1 MAMRKIINAPEDMVD
16 ETIEGVLAAYP
27 YHLKRAGDTGRVLV
41 RADAPVA
48 GKVGIGTGGGSGHI
62 PLFLGYVGQGL
73 VDGVSIGNVFSSP
86 SPDDMLEVAR
96 GVNGGEGVLF
106 LYGNYS
112 GDVMNFDMAAE
123 MADMEGIRVLSTTGN
138 DDVVS
143 APRAE
148 MPRRR
153 GVAGIYFGY
162 KIAGA
167 AAEERRSLDEV
178 HAAAEAA
185 IFNTR
190 SMGVALSG
198 TTIPSA
204 GVPGF
209 TVPEGEMEL
218 GMGIHG
224 EPGVERG
231 PLRTADE
238 IVGTMLDHIL
248 PDLPFERGDSVA
260 VLVNS
265 LGATAPEEPYV
276 MYRRV
281 DAILKDR
288 GITVHRAFV
297 GEYATSMEMSG
308 ASVSLIKLDDDR
320 TKLLDASA
328 YSPFLLQQV
337 GASLP

>member
-16 ETIEGVLAAYP
+16 ETIEGILAAFP
-27 YHLKRAGDTGRVLV
+27 NHLKRAGDTGRVLV
-41 RADAPVA
+41 RADAPVQ
-48 GKVGIGTGGGSGHI
+48 GKVGIATGGGSGHL
-62 PLFLGYVGQGL
+62 PLFLGYVGPGL
-73 VDGVSIGNVFSSP
+73 VDGVCIGNVFSSP
-86 SPDDMLEVAR
+86 SPDDMLAAAQAS
-96 GVNGGEGVLF
+96 NGGEGVLF

-123 MADMEGIRVLSTTGN
+123 MADMEGIRVLSTTGK

-143 APRAE
+143 APKEE

-153 GVAGIYFGY
+153 GIAGIYFAY

-167 AAEERRSLDEV
+167 AAEERRSLDGV
-178 HAAAEAA
+178 YAAADSA

-198 TTIPSA
+198 TTIPTA
-204 GVPGF
+204 GTPGF
-209 TVPEGEMEL
+209 TVPDGEMEL

-224 EPGVERG
+224 EPGVQRG
-231 PLRTADE
+231 PLGTADE
-238 IVGTMLDHIL
+238 IVGTMLDHII
-248 PDLPFERGDSVA
+248 PDLPFSQGDTVA
-260 VLVNS
+260 VLVNT
-265 LGATAPEEPYV
+265 LGATAPEEPFV
-276 MYRRV
+276 MYRKAN
-281 DAILKDR
+281 AILKDR
-288 GITVHRAFV
+288 GITVHRAYV

-320 TKLLDASA
+320 TKLLDAPA

-337 GASLP
+337 GSLP